1 MSERGERSIGAVVR
15 DIGSNVDRIVRAEMG
30 LAVAELRLQVEA
42 VRNVS
47 GILVAGVVAAVLAAA
62 FLLLGAMFALAR
74 LMPLWLA
81 ALVVAAL
88 SGALAAAL
96 LIRFRAQVDGR
107 LAPKP
112 QQILPGPTG
121 VS

>member
-107 LAPKP
+107 LAPTP
-112 QQILPGPTG
+112 QHILPGPTG

>member
-30 LAVAELRLQVEA
+30 LAVAELRLRVEA

>member
-1 MSERGERSIGAVVR
+1 MSERGERSFGAVVR

-62 FLLLGAMFALAR
+62 FVLLGAMFALA
-74 LMPLWLA
+74 LVMPLWLA
-81 ALVVAAL
+81 AMVAAAL
-88 SGALAAAL
+88 SAALAAAL

-121 VS
+121 VT

>member
-1 MSERGERSIGAVVR
+1 MNERGERSIGAVVR
-15 DIGSNVDRIVRAEMG
+15 DIGTNVDRIVRAEMG

-42 VRNVS
+42 VRDVS
-47 GILVAGVVAAVLAAA
+47 GILVAGVVAAILAAA

-74 LMPLWLA
+74 VMPLWLA

-88 SGALAAAL
+88 SGTIAAAL
-96 LIRFRAQVDGR
+96 LLWFRAQVNGR

-112 QQILPGPTG
+112 QQILPAPTG
-121 VS
+121 VT

>member
-42 VRNVS
+42 VRHVS
-47 GILVAGVVAAVLAAA
+47 GILIAGVVAAILAAA
-62 FLLLGAMFALAR
+62 FLLLAGMFALAR

-81 ALVVAAL
+81 AMVVAVSSA
-88 SGALAAAL
+88 AIAAAL
-96 LIRFRAQVDGR
+96 LIQFRAQVDDR
-107 LAPKP
+107 LAPKS
-112 QQILPGPTG
+112 QQVLPGPRG
-121 VS
+121 VT